1 MVVSHERHCNIAK
14 SQEPAQEQK
23 WKVLTMAKTPR
34 CRAVQW
40 WASHSRSVKRWA
52 GAALY
57 RSKPRPQIGL
67 ASLSR
72 PTTAAS
78 RTATARTATARTAA
92 ARTSAAADTT
102 AARTA
107 AARTAVATDEIRR
120 ERRRWLPVGSQAVA
134 LDRARQSIAV
144 ARDSPVADIAR
155 PRVDDVSSGVHCLS
169 VALP

>member
-1 MVVSHERHCNIAK
+1 MSGHCNIAK

-72 PTTAAS
+72 PTTTAAS
-78 RTATARTATARTAA
+78 RTATAPTATARTGAA
-92 ARTSAAADTT
+92 P
-102 AARTA
+102 
-107 AARTAVATDEIRR
+107 TAVATDEIRR

-155 PRVDDVSSGVHCLS
+155 PRVDDVGSGVHCLS